1 MLFFEGLLV
10 GCLVSFLVTT
20 PCHVGNVVYVEDVI
34 DAEYSV
40 IDEKEH

>member
-20 PCHVGNVVYVEDVI
+20 PCYVGSAVYAEDFI
-34 DAEYSV
+34 DAEYTV